1 MKIGAYVLSEFGT
14 LIAEQDGKTHE
25 DQFQLLEMHFP
36 NVSNQTKAMLMT
48 AARFITLASE
58 WESGDEAD
66 EHEAGDGDRE
76 GNGQCTYFIYLHS

>member
-1 MKIGAYVLSEFGT
+1 VKSLHETIVKIGAYVLSEFGN

-48 AARFITLASE
+48 TFMKMVKNCPQLEMRAVTIMT
-58 WESGDEAD
+58 
-66 EHEAGDGDRE
+66 
-76 GNGQCTYFIYLHS
+76 QY